1 VAVGELKGPGTAL
14 DAGGSDEDGID
25 SPVEQAFNYSYTNG
39 LGLRWV
45 IVSNMEQIRLYHHG
59 SINHYEEWTTEDFIE
74 DDELT
79 DTFWRFYYL
88 MRRETLLGSPGEESP
103 LESLFERDLSERL
116 ELTEDF
122 YEFYRE
128 AVEDVYN
135 ELATEFSDRTDEIEG
150 RIELIR
156 ASQKLMHRALVVCI
170 FSNRQLLPPNL
181 LEEVLESGRKLP
193 VRQENKIYPL
203 LKDLFW
209 CINTGETENYPYDI
223 FGYNGGL
230 FAQDPIL
237 SEAELPDDLFT
248 RDYEVGED
256 TINGVFGF
264 HTYDFRDDLN
274 EFVIGRIF
282 EESITDFEQIHASI
296 LQGDEPFVEAEA
308 RDDYGVFFT
317 REGLTEFIAGQV
329 MDDILRERRENIREE
344 LGVASDSERIANDV
358 DFLRAYL
365 DEILN
370 MRVADLSCGSGA
382 FLVSCFSR
390 LQQEAETVH
399 EKLKRATETEQSTL
413 EFEALVQRE
422 REIIEGC
429 LHGNDLLQEAIEIS
443 KLSVWVRSA
452 RKEVSLGMLTG
463 NFASKDALAGEVVFD
478 DGEETTGFGDFDL
491 VIGNPPWGGERS
503 DTAEGWLADQ
513 FDGFDTENLDTYELF
528 MLVGF
533 RYLNEDGRLAFV
545 LPQTIL
551 RPDHEAIREH
561 LLENYTFER
570 FHMMGAD
577 WFGSEIRMNTVTVQL
592 KNDPPAGEDTFRS
605 MTLVD
610 EDRRDAITGNLSLKQ
625 LEAAYSFDIPQ
636 QRCINSKEIE
646 PFRYADDDDLIRTM
660 ETNSIPMGAVC
671 DSDRG
676 IELNK
681 SGHII
686 RCPSCAKW
694 MPPPRSTKPD
704 SEKICPHCGHEFI
717 YRNKLADEHI
727 VSDDPSQ
734 ADVAYM
740 DGDSYGERY
749 DPLDLKGLDLGY
761 DGITYKHES
770 VYRGN
775 KIFIRQAGVGLSV
788 AYSDQLVYC
797 PQSVYVYRIR
807 TDREEMI
814 NWYSDEAEMWAEP
827 ETIPDDIDTGRYHK
841 FLLGVL
847 NSRVMHYYVFKRFG
861 EIDAAQAFARLTQT
875 RIRSLPIPVT
885 DLETEGRQE
894 MVTKIVQCVDEMLEG
909 GELGG
914 DLDWQI
920 DRHLCEL
927 YGLSSENMAYLN
939 SQMGLV
945 AYHQVMQELYPDE
958 RPPRPERKK
967 TIALPTEDEE

>member
-1 VAVGELKGPGTAL
+1 
-14 DAGGSDEDGID
+14 
-25 SPVEQAFNYSYTNG
+25 
-39 LGLRWV
+39 
-45 IVSNMEQIRLYHHG
+45 
-59 SINHYEEWTTEDFIE
+59 
-74 DDELT
+74 
-79 DTFWRFYYL
+79 
-88 MRRETLLGSPGEESP
+88 
-103 LESLFERDLSERL
+103 
-116 ELTEDF
+116 
-122 YEFYRE
+122 
-128 AVEDVYN
+128 
-135 ELATEFSDRTDEIEG
+135 
-150 RIELIR
+150 
-156 ASQKLMHRALVVCI
+156 
-170 FSNRQLLPPNL
+170 
-181 LEEVLESGRKLP
+181 
-193 VRQENKIYPL
+193 

-264 HTYDFRDDLN
+264 YTYDFRDDLN

-528 MLVGF
+528 MLVGL

-636 QRCINSKEIE
+636 
-646 PFRYADDDDLIRTM
+646 
-660 ETNSIPMGAVC
+660 
-671 DSDRG
+671 
-676 IELNK
+676 
-681 SGHII
+681 
-686 RCPSCAKW
+686 
-694 MPPPRSTKPD
+694 
-704 SEKICPHCGHEFI
+704 
-717 YRNKLADEHI
+717 
-727 VSDDPSQ
+727 
-734 ADVAYM
+734 
-740 DGDSYGERY
+740 
-749 DPLDLKGLDLGY
+749 
-761 DGITYKHES
+761 
-770 VYRGN
+770 
-775 KIFIRQAGVGLSV
+775 
-788 AYSDQLVYC
+788 
-797 PQSVYVYRIR
+797 
-807 TDREEMI
+807 
-814 NWYSDEAEMWAEP
+814 
-827 ETIPDDIDTGRYHK
+827 
-841 FLLGVL
+841 
-847 NSRVMHYYVFKRFG
+847 
-861 EIDAAQAFARLTQT
+861 
-875 RIRSLPIPVT
+875 
-885 DLETEGRQE
+885 
-894 MVTKIVQCVDEMLEG
+894 
-909 GELGG
+909 
-914 DLDWQI
+914 
-920 DRHLCEL
+920 
-927 YGLSSENMAYLN
+927 
-939 SQMGLV
+939 
-945 AYHQVMQELYPDE
+945 
-958 RPPRPERKK
+958 
-967 TIALPTEDEE
+967 